1 MAGEKILVVD
11 DDDDIL
17 LIVQTILGGAGY
29 SAHTAR
35 NGREG
40 VEMALELRPDL
51 ILLDVM
57 MPELSGWEVCTTL
70 KNAPETRQAPIAMLT
85 VKNEIRDLIT
95 GMQAG
100 ADDYITK
107 PFTRRKL
114 LSTVQKLLENRDEA
128 PAAFLTS
135 DDEEVRFKNLLF
147 DPVTRLPTV
156 PVIIDALRDR
166 LLDNRDLGVLFVDV
180 EQYSHI
186 EDAYGWEV
194 FDGLL
199 RETGQALRRMLGT
212 VFATEDF
219 VAVNRAGG
227 SDFYVFTSLEAGDE
241 TLARLQRKARQVEE
255 SLRGTLDEAFGARI
269 HKRIGVFVGH
279 SVIRSNP
286 QMRVERVVYR
296 ALREAINVAS
306 TKEEQRQSILRET
319 FKDILRRGRIRTVYQ
334 PIFSLSSLELF
345 GHEALTRGPL
355 DTAFESPELL
365 FAFAGENETI
375 WELEQLC
382 LGSSASR
389 YEAHAGPLLFINV
402 EADSV
407 AALSSRGPEA
417 LPALFALEGQG
428 RPGGD
433 RALGHPRHS
442 GLPRRLGGT
451 APARVPDRHRRRG
464 LRLRVA
470 SVDRGAA
477 SQLPEGRQHAGHGP
491 PCGHD
496 QAGRRRDARQP
507 GAADRRGVRGRRDRD
522 AAGPG
527 RVPPPRDS
535 LRAGVLPGG
544 PRGGSRA
551 QARATDRAGGAP
563 RYRSSPVAPGGVR
576 RRSSGIG
583 LPSTLRCRGIRRP
596 LRRHC
601 V

>member
-1 MAGEKILVVD
+1 MPGEKVLVVD

-29 SAHTAR
+29 SAHSAH

-40 VEMALELRPDL
+40 IEMALELRPDL
-51 ILLDVM
+51 VLLDVM

-70 KNAPETRQAPIAMLT
+70 KNAPETRQVPIAMLT

-114 LSTVQKLLENRDEA
+114 LETVQKLLSDRDSG
-128 PAAFLTS
+128 PAAFLNS
-135 DDEEVRFKNLLF
+135 ENEQVRFKNLLF
-147 DPVTRLPTV
+147 DPVTRLATV

-166 LLDNRDLGVLFVDV
+166 MLDNRDIGVLFVDV

-186 EDAYGWEV
+186 EEAYGWEV

-199 RETGQALRRMLGT
+199 RETGKALRRMLGT
-212 VFATEDF
+212 VFAIEDF

-227 SDFYVFTSLEAGDE
+227 SDFYVFTSLEPGEDAV
-241 TLARLQRKARQVEE
+241 ARLQRKARQVEE
-255 SLRGTLDEAFGARI
+255 SLRGTLDETFGSRI

-279 SVIRSNP
+279 AVIRSNP
-286 QMRVERVVYR
+286 QMRVERLVYR
-296 ALREAINVAS
+296 ALREAILVAS
-306 TKEEQRQSILRET
+306 TKEEERQAILRET

-389 YEAHAGPLLFINV
+389 YKIHAGPLLFINV
-402 EADSV
+402 EADSIT
-407 AALSSRGPEA
+407 ALSSRGPES
-417 LPALFALEGQG
+417 LPALFALKDQVVLEVTERSAIRDIPLFRDALRELRRHGFRIAIDDAGSGYASLQSIAELRPNFLKVANTLVTGLHTDTIKRDVVEMLVNLARRIDAVCVAEGIETPQ
-428 RPGGD
+428 D
-433 RALGHPRHS
+433 LEEC
-442 GLPRRLGGT
+442 RRLGIPYGQGFYL
-451 APARVPDRHRRRG
+451 AVPEEVPAKKPAR
-464 LRLRVA
+464 RV
-470 SVDRGAA
+470 
-477 SQLPEGRQHAGHGP
+477 QPEEKRTGE
-491 PCGHD
+491 
-496 QAGRRRDARQP
+496 
-507 GAADRRGVRGRRDRD
+507 
-522 AAGPG
+522 
-527 RVPPPRDS
+527 S
-535 LRAGVLPGG
+535 
-544 PRGGSRA
+544 SR
-551 QARATDRAGGAP
+551 
-563 RYRSSPVAPGGVR
+563 
-576 RRSSGIG
+576 
-583 LPSTLRCRGIRRP
+583 
-596 LRRHC
+596 
-601 V
+601 

>member
-40 VEMALELRPDL
+40 VETALELRPDL

-70 KNAPETRQAPIAMLT
+70 KNAPETRTTPIAMLT

-100 ADDYITK
+100 ADEYITK

-114 LSTVQKLLENRDEA
+114 LETVQKLLRERDAEPSDFVTSENED
-128 PAAFLTS
+128 
-135 DDEEVRFKNLLF
+135 VRFKNLLF
-147 DPVTRLPTV
+147 DPVTRLATV

-186 EDAYGWEV
+186 EEAYGWEV

-199 RETGQALRRMLGT
+199 RDTGQALRRMLGT

-227 SDFYVFTSLEAGDE
+227 SDFYVFTSLEPGPE
-241 TLARLQRKARQVEE
+241 PVARLQRKARQVEE
-255 SLRGTLDEAFGARI
+255 SLRGTLDEAFGPRI

-279 SVIRSNP
+279 SVIHSNP

-296 ALREAINVAS
+296 ALREAITVAS
-306 TKEEQRQSILRET
+306 TKEEERQAILLET

-334 PIFSLSSLELF
+334 PIFSLSSLDLF
-345 GHEALTRGPL
+345 GHEALSRGPV

-365 FAFAGENETI
+365 FSFAGENETI

-382 LGSSASR
+382 IGSSAAR
-389 YEAHAGPLLFINV
+389 YQAHSGPLLFINV

-407 AALSSRGPEA
+407 TALAARGEQA
-417 LPALFALEGQG
+417 LPALFALRDKVVLEVTERSAIRDVPVFRDALRELRRQGFRIAIDDAGSGYASLQSIAELRPNFLKVANTLVTGLHTDTIKRDVVEMLVNLAKRIEAVCVAEGIETPQ
-428 RPGGD
+428 D
-433 RALGHPRHS
+433 LEEC
-442 GLPRRLGGT
+442 RRLGIPYGHGFYL
-451 APARVPDRHRRRG
+451 AVPEEVPAVKPARRVQPAVSVPD
-464 LRLRVA
+464 
-470 SVDRGAA
+470 
-477 SQLPEGRQHAGHGP
+477 
-491 PCGHD
+491 
-496 QAGRRRDARQP
+496 DAER
-507 GAADRRGVRGRRDRD
+507 
-522 AAGPG
+522 
-527 RVPPPRDS
+527 
-535 LRAGVLPGG
+535 
-544 PRGGSRA
+544 
-551 QARATDRAGGAP
+551 
-563 RYRSSPVAPGGVR
+563 
-576 RRSSGIG
+576 
-583 LPSTLRCRGIRRP
+583 
-596 LRRHC
+596 
-601 V
+601 

>member
-40 VEMALELRPDL
+40 VEKALELLPDL

-70 KNAPETRQAPIAMLT
+70 KNAPETRQVPIAMLT

-100 ADDYITK
+100 ADEYITK

-114 LSTVQKLLENRDEA
+114 LATVQKLLEARDAA

-135 DDEEVRFKNLLF
+135 ENEEFRFKNLLF

-186 EDAYGWEV
+186 EEAYGWEV

-212 VFATEDF
+212 VFASEDF

-227 SDFYVFTSLEAGDE
+227 SDFYIFTGLEPGDDS
-241 TLARLQRKARQVEE
+241 LARLQRKARQIEE
-255 SLRGTLDEAFGARI
+255 SLRGTLDEAFGSRI

-279 SVIRSNP
+279 AVIRSNP
-286 QMRVERVVYR
+286 QMRVERLVYR
-296 ALREAINVAS
+296 ALRQAINVAS
-306 TKEEQRQSILRET
+306 TKEEERQAILRET

-389 YEAHAGPLLFINV
+389 YRTYAGPLLFINV
-402 EADSV
+402 EADSIS
-407 AALSSRGPEA
+407 ALSSRGPDA
-417 LPALFALEGQG
+417 LPALFALKDKVVLEVTERSAIRDVPVFRDSLEELRRHGFRIAIDDAGSGYASLQSIAELRPNFLKVANTLVTGLHSDTIKRDVVEMLVNLARRIDAVCVAEGIETPQ
-428 RPGGD
+428 D
-433 RALGHPRHS
+433 LEEC
-442 GLPRRLGGT
+442 RRLGIPYGQGFYLAVPEET
-451 APARVPDRHRRRG
+451 PAQKPARRIRPEEP
-464 LRLRVA
+464 RVGE
-470 SVDRGAA
+470 GA
-477 SQLPEGRQHAGHGP
+477 R
-491 PCGHD
+491 
-496 QAGRRRDARQP
+496 
-507 GAADRRGVRGRRDRD
+507 
-522 AAGPG
+522 
-527 RVPPPRDS
+527 
-535 LRAGVLPGG
+535 
-544 PRGGSRA
+544 
-551 QARATDRAGGAP
+551 
-563 RYRSSPVAPGGVR
+563 
-576 RRSSGIG
+576 
-583 LPSTLRCRGIRRP
+583 
-596 LRRHC
+596 
-601 V
+601 